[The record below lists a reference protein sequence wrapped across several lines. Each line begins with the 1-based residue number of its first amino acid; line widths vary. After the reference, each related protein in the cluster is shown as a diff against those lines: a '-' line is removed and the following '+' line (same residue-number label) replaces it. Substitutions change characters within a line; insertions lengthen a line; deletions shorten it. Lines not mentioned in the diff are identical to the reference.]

1 MVYMGQQIA
10 SGMEYL
16 SERNYIHR
24 DLSARN
30 CLVGSNYS
38 VKVADFGMSQNL
50 YSSEYF
56 KITGRAILPIRWMAT
71 ETFYGRFTVKSDVYA
86 FGVTLWEIMV
96 KGETRPYD
104 EMTDQELIR
113 DVMSNKENR
122 VKLQRPTFGSAKVW
136 AIMTSCL
143 EGDAARRPN
152 FSEVTQQ
159 LKKEHNFSVDEVA
172 I

>member
-113 DVMSNKENR
+113 DVMGNKENR
-122 VKLQRPTFGSAKVW
+122 VKLQRPTFGSAKIW
-136 AIMTSCL
+136 AVISSCL
-143 EGDAARRPN
+143 EGDAVCRPS
-152 FSEVTQQ
+152 FSEVTQR
-159 LKKEHNFSVDEVA
+159 LRKEHNFSTEEVA

>member
-16 SERNYIHR
+16 SDRNYIHR

-30 CLVGSNYS
+30 CLVGTNYT

-56 KITGRAILPIRWMAT
+56 KITGRAILPIRWMAS
-71 ETFYGRFTVKSDVYA
+71 ETFYGRFTVSSDVYA

-104 EMTDQELIR
+104 EMTDQELIH
-113 DVMSNKENR
+113 DVMGNKANR
-122 VKLQRPTFGSAKVW
+122 VQLQRPTYASG
-136 AIMTSCL
+136 AIWSLISRCL
-143 EGDAARRPN
+143 AIDPAQRPT
-152 FSEVTQQ
+152 FSE
-159 LKKEHNFSVDEVA
+159 LSSLLRKETNFSVEEVA

>member
-56 KITGRAILPIRWMAT
+56 KITGRAILPIRWMAN

-86 FGVTLWEIMV
+86 FGVTLWEILV

-104 EMTDQELIR
+104 EMTDQDLIR
-113 DVMSNKENR
+113 DVMGNKENR
-122 VKLQRPTFGSAKVW
+122 VKLQRPTFGSAKIW
-136 AIMTSCL
+136 AIITSCL
-143 EGDAARRPN
+143 EVDSDRRPH
-152 FSEVTQQ
+152 FSEVTQR
-159 LKKEHNFSVDEVA
+159 LRKEHNFSIEEVA